1 MKVEFDI
8 PIPDFALPFVKK
20 GVIFLILFGLAW
32 CLAFGAIG
40 AQTLFGDPREDANP
54 YTSNLTRSTRSFIG
68 VLVVFAD
75 IVICLLIVALLRKL
89 FTA

>member
-8 PIPDFALPFVKK
+8 PIPDFTLPFLKK
-20 GVIFLILFGLAW
+20 GVIFLILFGVVW
-32 CLAFGAIG
+32 CLAFGVMG
-40 AQTLFGDPREDANP
+40 AESLFGDPKNDNNP

>member
-20 GVIFLILFGLAW
+20 GVIFLILFGVVW
-32 CLAFGAIG
+32 CLGLGVIG
-40 AQTLFGDPREDANP
+40 AQTLFGEPREDANP
-54 YTSNLTRSTRSFIG
+54 YTSNLTRPTRSFIG